1 MQFPGLG
8 RLAVPRW
15 IGWSFG
21 LVLAFA
27 NGQASPSLSQETPPV
42 KGSAPSSVFARFE
55 LVLPQARKFV
65 FHGCLPVIQK
75 DLVSRRTG
83 RTPFAVRLMESDL
96 EPVPA
101 QLEVVTRDAAGQP
114 SVIELLAPI
123 TLPRDMAP
131 GRRAE
136 FEVLTGDFALPKSIT
151 LETKVKGL
159 LKNPSK
165 GPKLIGWDAMGNRF
179 EADLLGLSPNPSFG
193 SRHTNR
199 KGHAARGWRTAAVMQ
214 PVEPESSQNSPALPN
229 LFAVHAYWTLLA
241 GDDRISL
248 DLRIHNG
255 LDHGTAPA
263 NGDETPLGIAY
274 FQALELDLPAGWA
287 ITPLV
292 RDPWFG
298 PRREEDQRVRV
309 PLVRRQMNERC
320 HVMPPQGQFIRR
332 LTLHHQAI
340 SIPAGGHP
348 LIGTLAFCRPAAGL
362 SSWFSSDYKAYFP
375 QGVRLPSLRQYPARA
390 HTSGGPAAIR
400 ADLEASRDHLRRALT
415 SGKGDGHLV
424 GDCMGWAQPWFYAYA
439 GAAGGADITFIEGH
453 LTAAGASRAGYEHL
467 ALLHRMNTA
476 RHPRALWNR
485 KAEPLGPES
494 WLDPEGRVAV
504 FFRTHA
510 RMTPPGHKLPALGGP
525 TPHASVKVVH
535 AKKMRPPYDSG
546 SPHKDGGS
554 LGKGDDSIWNWMA
567 HDGEHLIR
575 YTKNP
580 KALVWLGNDPLAK
593 DDLILTGE
601 LFRLMVHEQALAP
614 DIWAGGES
622 LGELHARAL
631 AHPGEGL
638 PITRAYAW
646 GVDTLVACYALG
658 SRQDRR
664 ALRPWLEKFAETL
677 VLAGLPNGV
686 VSRRH
691 HETILKGNYEG
702 CQTFEVLFLQH
713 ARRSLIES
721 VFPNPNSGVGSH
733 LREQYKAIARTLLSP
748 PVWGKVGAGQG
759 LKQGPWGKWAL
770 APLDPEVGPPYSDEE
785 RWGRGYL
792 PEGGTDG
799 GVERTYSWDTLTF
812 CMDLAPTKRNSRG
825 QADALTRE
833 FLLGRA
839 FLLGSGASTRMDMER
854 QLLKRVASNSGDH
867 GGNYVGFLAFLE
879 GVGRR

>member
-8 RLAVPRW
+8 LLAVPRW

-21 LVLAFA
+21 LMLAFA

-42 KGSAPSSVFARFE
+42 QGSAPSSVFARFE

-75 DLVSRRTG
+75 DLASRRTG

-96 EPVPA
+96 DPVPA

-179 EADLLGLSPNPSFG
+179 EADLLGLSPSASLG

-214 PVEPESSQNSPALPN
+214 PVEPESSLKSPALPN

-292 RDPWFG
+292 HDPWFG

-554 LGKGDDSIWNWMA
+554 LGKGDASIWNWMA